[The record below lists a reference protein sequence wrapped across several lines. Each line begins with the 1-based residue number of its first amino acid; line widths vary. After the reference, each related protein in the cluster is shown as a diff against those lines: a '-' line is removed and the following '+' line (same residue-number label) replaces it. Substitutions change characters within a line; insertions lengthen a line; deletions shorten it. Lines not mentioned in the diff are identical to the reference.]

1 MHTIKRTIRF
11 YDSDP
16 AGVLFFGN
24 LFRYLHAAYED
35 FLIKNNLKK
44 YFTSEKILLP
54 VIHSEA
60 DFHKPLK
67 PFDTVTINVRVS
79 GVKESSYEINYEV
92 YNNREELAAKGR
104 TVHVVVDA
112 DFKKIKIPDDLR
124 RLLELHL
131 IQ

>member
-1 MHTIKRTIRF
+1 MHVVKRTIRF

-24 LFRYLHAAYED
+24 LFGYFHSAYED
-35 FLIKNNLKK
+35 FLASSHLKE
-44 YFTSEKILLP
+44 YFTGERILLP

-60 DFHKPLK
+60 DFHKPLR
-67 PFDTVTINVRVS
+67 PFDTVTINLSVANI
-79 GVKESSYEINYEV
+79 KESSYEINYEV
-92 YNNREELAAKGR
+92 YNEREELAAKGR
-104 TVHVVVDA
+104 TVHIAVDA

-124 RLLELHL
+124 QLLELHL